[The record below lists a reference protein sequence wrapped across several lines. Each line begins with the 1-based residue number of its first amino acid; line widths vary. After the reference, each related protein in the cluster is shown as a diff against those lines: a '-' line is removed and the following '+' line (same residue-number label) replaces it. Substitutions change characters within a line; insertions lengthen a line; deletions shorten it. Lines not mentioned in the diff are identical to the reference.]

1 MDFQVGFNL
10 AIGLAAFF
18 VGYYI
23 KTISESIR
31 DLKAV
36 DTILVDKVQKI
47 ELLVAGKYV
56 TREDMEKM
64 ISALFAK
71 LDKIDVKL
79 DTKQDKHPL

>member
-1 MDFQVGFNL
+1 M
-10 AIGLAAFF
+10 
-18 VGYYI
+18 
-23 KTISESIR
+23 
-31 DLKAV
+31 KAV